1 MESIF
6 QEKSLVR
13 FMLLVKANKDV
24 EAGKLPTEQILADLA
39 KFNDELLK
47 AGALIEITGLQPSSK
62 GARLHF
68 SGGKCAVTDGP
79 FAETRELI
87 GGYWIIKANSLGQA

>member
-13 FMLLVKANKDV
+13 FMLLVKAKKDV

-47 AGALIEITGLQPSSK
+47 AGALIEITGLQPSCK
-62 GARLHF
+62 GTRLHF
-68 SGGKCAVTDGP
+68 SGGKCSVTDAMKHTP
-79 FAETRELI
+79 PP
-87 GGYWIIKANSLGQA
+87 NPSLSIFFVPARLTV